1 MTTHAHAIVTQA
13 RAVEVEPCSCGTER
27 LPTLRRMGS
36 RSYLVRYVCL
46 SCGRKGVNGVD
57 AQRAARN
64 WNADIHHHRRTAT

>member
-13 RAVEVEPCSCGTER
+13 RAVEVEPCSCGTDR

-46 SCGRKGVNGVD
+46 SCGRKGVNAID
-57 AQRAARN
+57 AHRAARN
-64 WNADIHHHRRTAT
+64 WNAETAAKRRASA